1 MVVPS
6 FTSFYQYFLFYLFY
20 LKYTSTDGIVF
31 TLLCHY
37 CVHSLVFTLLC
48 SLSCV
53 HYCVHY
59 CFLYCFLYCFT
70 GYKVVCIREDESVDV
85 YALLNATEGG
95 GYALSP
101 VLENMDMLQLED
113 EEFEEPW
120 CDDRVFDI
128 GKKKEWT
135 EERRR
140 RGRRWRR
147 RRTGVGCF
155 VGFQL

>member
-1 MVVPS
+1 M
-6 FTSFYQYFLFYLFY
+6 
-20 LKYTSTDGIVF
+20 
-31 TLLCHY
+31 
-37 CVHSLVFTLLC
+37 
-48 SLSCV
+48 
-53 HYCVHY
+53 
-59 CFLYCFLYCFT
+59 
-70 GYKVVCIREDESVDV
+70 VCIREDESVDV

-128 GKKKEWT
+128 GKKEEMEEEET
-135 EERRR
+135 EERED
-140 RGRRWRR
+140 W
-147 RRTGVGCF
+147 CWLLC